1 MVLYNIP
8 MNPENKPREEQP
20 NPEKNPEE
28 ISVREISL
36 EDLDSLQP
44 ILEFWIKTPDTQ
56 ETIHSEVD
64 GVIESIKDSFSG
76 NGDKKFYVA
85 VDTEGSVLGMMGI
98 SKPSKEMIE
107 FTKTGNAVEFI
118 NAYVDPKRRGLGVGK
133 KLVISLEEEAK
144 INGYEEIIVNS
155 GPRYS
160 QTGWGFWTSVYGRPV
175 AVQKD
180 LYGPGLDAPVWQGFL
195 GPNKKARIDKQSEQG
210 TLPTASLEKLLGKSN
225 QVRGCLDRDIFDDN
239 FLVMI
244 EN

>member
-1 MVLYNIP
+1 
-8 MNPENKPREEQP
+8 MNPDNKPREEQP
-20 NPEKNPEE
+20 NPEKSPEDVL
-28 ISVREISL
+28 VREIRL

-44 ILEFWIKTPDTQ
+44 ILEFWIKTPGTQ

-64 GVIESIKDSFSG
+64 GVIESIKDSVSG

-85 VDTEGSVLGMMGI
+85 VDTEGNVLGMMGI

-107 FTKTGNAVEFI
+107 FIQTGKAVELI

-133 KLVISLEEEAK
+133 KLVKSLEEEAK

-155 GPRYS
+155 GPRYA
-160 QTGWGFWTSVYGRPV
+160 QTGWGFWTSVYGEPV

-195 GPNKKARIDKQSEQG
+195 GPNKESSDQ
-210 TLPTASLEKLLGKSN
+210 
-225 QVRGCLDRDIFDDN
+225 
-239 FLVMI
+239 
-244 EN
+244 